1 MEIPKLKFT
10 RLWTD
15 PDAFPTVETDETV
28 VRADMQA
35 LHNETRDY
43 MNRTLG
49 PTLESVGTLLD
60 DTISGLASQSAARKL
75 GFSPTEGVPETTVQ
89 GAIENVQSQLAGA
102 ALGSIPD
109 GSITAQQLAAS
120 AVTAGKIADGA
131 VATEKLADA
140 SVTRDKIATSAVT
153 DGKIAA
159 KAVTQ
164 HKLSELSPE
173 LLEWVEKTDNTSG
186 YISVSSWP
194 FVRTGHLMP
203 IRWYGGNRTFASGDL
218 LYVKD
223 STGVVVAKIDI
234 PSAGTKLY
242 FNLKD
247 TANYMLLC
255 TSDEDGYDIPPSF
268 TFRDLPTWS
277 DSPEGTLA

>member
-140 SVTRDKIATSAVT
+140 SVTKDKIATSAVT
-153 DGKIAA
+153 EGKIAA

-164 HKLSELSPE
+164 HKLKELE
-173 LLEWVEKTDNTSG
+173 LLMLQWEEKTSDTTG
-186 YISVSSWP
+186 YIRVTSWQ

-203 IRWYGGNRTFASGDL
+203 IRWYGGDRTFATGDIV
-218 LYVKD
+218 YVKD
-223 STGVVVAKIDI
+223 ATGDVVAQIDI
-234 PSAGTKLY
+234 PGAGTNLY
-242 FNLKD
+242 FNLKN

-255 TSDEDGYDIPPSF
+255 TSDEEGYDIPPSF
-268 TFRDLPTWS
+268 TFLDLPTWS
-277 DSPEGTLA
+277 NSPEGAEA